1 VRCAESGSKIPI
13 MILLSVAT
21 ALEAAFLGGCS
32 APRVPEDA
40 LKQYMQGEDFY
51 VRGQVDAALA
61 IFSRVALQHPGFF
74 QARFMQ
80 GKSMYLLARPEDA
93 EKVLLDLVR
102 REPRYHEAQIWLARI
117 EIQRGETAG
126 AEKRLADLLSYDSQD
141 ARLLYLMA
149 LVKLDQGRFQE
160 AITYL
165 TKAEATEEE
174 LARIHIELGRL
185 YYRFGLDDKARAE
198 LTRVLI
204 LLPTASPLQ
213 GSVSDLL
220 SRIGAKE

>member
-1 VRCAESGSKIPI
+1 MSGLRVASKILI
-13 MILLSVAT
+13 IILLSAAA
-21 ALEAAFLGGCS
+21 ALAPVFLIGCFS
-32 APRVPEDA
+32 PRVPEDA

-61 IFSRVALQHPGFF
+61 VFSRVAQQYPGFF

-80 GKSMYLLARPEDA
+80 GKSLYLLARPEEA
-93 EKVLLDLVR
+93 EKVLLELVR
-102 REPRYHEAQIWLARI
+102 REPRYHEALIWLARI

-149 LVKLDQGRFQE
+149 LVKSDQGRFQD

-165 TKAEATEEE
+165 SKAEATEEE

-185 YYRFGLDDKARAE
+185 YYRFGLDDKARVKGAPDKPGRLQFNLPPAE
-198 LTRVLI
+198 GEAN
-204 LLPTASPLQ
+204 P
-213 GSVSDLL
+213 
-220 SRIGAKE
+220 